1 MLEGCRLFGGLLSAM
16 GSGLEGCW
24 AGGGRLIGQ
33 RQVLLETSEF
43 FFNVIVKPGS
53 GGTHL

>member
-1 MLEGCRLFGGLLSAM
+1 VLEGCRLFGGLLSAM